1 MFLSDFQHGGRRCQN
16 VKNNDKSKDIHPFF
30 AQKAS
35 QPLQKKN
42 TKSFEEKRADNR
54 LKDAVPRRA
63 TVLKKNQPVYWD
75 EAYKTGRPWLHFHM
89 MFSKTFSHDV

>member
-1 MFLSDFQHGGRRCQN
+1 MTN

-42 TKSFEEKRADNR
+42 TKSVEEKRADKR
-54 LKDAVPRRA
+54 LKDAVQRLA
-63 TVLKKNQPVYWD
+63 TKKISQS
-75 EAYKTGRPWLHFHM
+75 TGMKHIKQGGHGYIF
-89 MFSKTFSHDV
+89 T

>member
-1 MFLSDFQHGGRRCQN
+1 MTN
-16 VKNNDKSKDIHPFF
+16 VKNNDKSKDIHSFF

-63 TVLKKNQPVYWD
+63 TKKNQPVYWD
-75 EAYKTGRPWLHFHM
+75 EAYKTVRPWLF
-89 MFSKTFSHDV
+89 FEEGNTFCSCIKA

>member
-1 MFLSDFQHGGRRCQN
+1 MTN
-16 VKNNDKSKDIHPFF
+16 VKNNDKSKDIHSFF

-42 TKSFEEKRADNR
+42 TKSFEENRADNR

-63 TVLKKNQPVYWD
+63 TVLKKISQS
-75 EAYKTGRPWLHFHM
+75 TGMKHIKQGGHGYIF
-89 MFSKTFSHDV
+89 T